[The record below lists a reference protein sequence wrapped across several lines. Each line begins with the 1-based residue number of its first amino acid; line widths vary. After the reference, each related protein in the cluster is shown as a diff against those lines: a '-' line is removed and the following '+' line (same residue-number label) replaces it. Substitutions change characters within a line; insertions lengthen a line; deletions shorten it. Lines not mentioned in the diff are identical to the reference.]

1 MSIAIAVDGPAG
13 AGKSTIAKILSKK
26 FNLNY
31 IDTGSMYRGVTLLA
45 QRNGISAD
53 DVEGL
58 CSLIKSSQFYF
69 FKDRLII
76 NEEDVSEEIRNPNIS
91 NKVSFYAAVPEVREL
106 LVEIQ
111 KNISKKYDVI
121 MDGRD
126 IGTVVLPQ
134 ANVKFYVT
142 ASPEVR
148 AQRRYKELIGKKL
161 DVEYDNILQE
171 IIKRDYI
178 DSNRKANPL
187 KKAED
192 AIEIDTSSCTI
203 EEVVEKM
210 AYYIENSIDVVG
222 D

>member
-31 IDTGSMYRGVTLLA
+31 IDTGAMYRGVTLLA

-53 DVEGL
+53 DVECL
-58 CSLIKSSQFYF
+58 CGLIKSSEFYF

-76 NEEDVSEEIRNPNIS
+76 NEEDISEEIRNPNIS

-126 IGTVVLPQ
+126 IGTVVLPH

-148 AQRRYKELIGKKL
+148 ARRRYKELINKKL
-161 DVEYDNILQE
+161 DVEYDDILQE

-178 DSNRKANPL
+178 DSNRKVNPL

>member
-1 MSIAIAVDGPAG
+1 MNIAIAVDGPAG

-31 IDTGSMYRGVTLLA
+31 IDTGAMYRGVTLLA
-45 QRNGISAD
+45 KRNGISVD
-53 DVEGL
+53 DVESL

-76 NEEDVSEEIRNPNIS
+76 DEEDVSDEIRNPDIS
-91 NKVSFYAAVPEVREL
+91 NNVSFYAAVPEVREL

-142 ASPEVR
+142 ASPEIR
-148 AQRRYKELIGKKL
+148 AKRRYKELIRKRL
-161 DVEYDNILQE
+161 DVKYDDILQE

-178 DSNRKANPL
+178 DSNRKINPL
-187 KKAED
+187 RKAEG
-192 AIEIDTSSCTI
+192 AIEIDTSNFNI
-203 EEVVEKM
+203 EEVIEKM
-210 AYYIENSIDVVG
+210 TCYIQNSIDIVG